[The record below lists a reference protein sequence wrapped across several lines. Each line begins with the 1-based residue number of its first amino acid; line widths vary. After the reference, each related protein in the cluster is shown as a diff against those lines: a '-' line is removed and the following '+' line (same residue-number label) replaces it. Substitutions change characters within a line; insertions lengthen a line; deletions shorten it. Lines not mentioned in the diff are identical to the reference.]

1 MGACYTQNA
10 HFKTVTNPSSNADG
24 LREPPRS
31 YKPKGEPLKGEPRP
45 APPQPQPRGTHVLQV
60 AEDEVLQRSVKDG
73 DNSSAIRPRGPQ
85 GLSYPPLPVGPAP
98 QTPAPPR
105 PAPPCR
111 RRIRWAAPSPSA
123 PSGPARG
130 TPWLLPTRRRHTLPP
145 PHTPP
150 EVAARTGSRSAG
162 RERAGDAGML
172 EDSAY
177 AAAIGRREDRVS
189 TAPAAHV

>member
-105 PAPPCR
+105 PAGEGYDGLHHHLLHLLALPAVRHGCSRP
-111 RRIRWAAPSPSA
+111 AAA
-123 PSGPARG
+123 
-130 TPWLLPTRRRHTLPP
+130 TRSRRHTL
-145 PHTPP
+145 HRKSQRAP
-150 EVAARTGSRSAG
+150 EVAQQGGSAQGTLGCWKTQPTRP
-162 RERAGDAGML
+162 L
-172 EDSAY
+172 
-177 AAAIGRREDRVS
+177 
-189 TAPAAHV
+189 